1 MLYPSIDALQRKIPS
16 KYTIVT
22 VAAKR
27 ARQIQDGK
35 ALKVESPKS
44 YKPVGKALEE
54 LYTDGLAIVENEV
67 NE

>member
-1 MLYPSIDALQRKIPS
+1 MLYPSVDELQKKVPS

-35 ALKVESPKS
+35 RVKVANPKS

-54 LYTDGLAIVENEV
+54 LFSGEV
-67 NE
+67 VVTNQPQD

>member
-1 MLYPSIDALQRKIPS
+1 MLYTSVDKLQKKVPS

-35 ALKVESPKS
+35 RVKVTNPKS
-44 YKPVGKALEE
+44 HKPVGKALEE
-54 LYTDGLAIVENEV
+54 LYFEEV
-67 NE
+67 SVTNQPQD

>member
-1 MLYPSIDALQRKIPS
+1 MLYPSVDELQKKIPS

-35 ALKVESPKS
+35 RVKVANPRSF
-44 YKPVGKALEE
+44 KPVGKALEE
-54 LYTDGLAIVENEV
+54 LYFGDVIVV
-67 NE
+67 NQPQD